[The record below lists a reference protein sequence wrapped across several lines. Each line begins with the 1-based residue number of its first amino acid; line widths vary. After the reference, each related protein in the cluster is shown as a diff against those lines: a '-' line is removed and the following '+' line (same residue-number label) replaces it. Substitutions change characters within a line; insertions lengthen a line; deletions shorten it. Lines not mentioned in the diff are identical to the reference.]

1 MHVSLS
7 ALFSLLVVS
16 QSLASTTITVDLDEP
31 DHDRWMYPFNGT
43 PGTRSVGPTFAAF
56 GYDTFDERDGQNL
69 YGFHTDADVT
79 SGLGPSSYRVIAA
92 TMTLMIE
99 DGGIIYDESADPW
112 ETHLEGG
119 QDPDPGQEVLLSGV
133 RFRGDYDGWSF
144 GETGAFGPFGARTRN
159 AYPIDFDADGV
170 ERDLSNNVLDGF
182 QPNPFAVGSVAGLP
196 AGDTVPDLS
205 TFTFDIDV
213 DDPDIQ
219 CYLRQSLDDG
229 LVSLIVSSFH
239 AGSQD
244 GSGSYPQWIMKDN
257 SLVFVGL
264 ADAAGLEMTVE
275 VVESSGVEGDVDG
288 DGEVGVTDLLDVISD
303 WGRCPC
309 CPTDLN
315 GDDAVD
321 VNELLNV
328 ISNWGG

>member
-1 MHVSLS
+1 MNASLPT
-7 ALFSLLVVS
+7 LFSFVLVS
-16 QSLASTTITVDLDEP
+16 QALAANPVTVDLDEP
-31 DHDRWMYPFNGT
+31 DYDRWMYPFNGT
-43 PGTRSVGPTFAAF
+43 PGSRVVGPTFAAF

-69 YGFHTDADVT
+69 YGFHTDAII
-79 SGLGPSSYRVIAA
+79 SAGLGPSSYRVVSA

-99 DGGIIYDESADPW
+99 NGGIIYDDSADAW
-112 ETHLEGG
+112 ETHVEGG
-119 QDPDPGQEVLLSGV
+119 EDVDPGQEVLLSGA

-144 GETGAFGPFGARTRN
+144 GETGAFGPFGAGTRN
-159 AYPIDFDADGV
+159 AYPIDFDADGLV
-170 ERDLSNNVLDGF
+170 RDISNNVLNEF
-182 QPNPFAVGSVAGLP
+182 QPNPFAVGTVDGLD
-196 AGDTVPDLS
+196 AGDTVPELATY
-205 TFTFDIDV
+205 TFSLNV

-219 CYLRQSLDDG
+219 CYLRSALNDG

-244 GSGSYPQWIMKDN
+244 GSGSYPQWICKEN

-275 VVESSGVEGDVDG
+275 VVEPSGIEGDVDG
-288 DGEVGVTDLLDVISD
+288 DGLVGVTDLLDVISD

-315 GDDAVD
+315 DDGFVD